1 MNFFGVGL
9 PEMIVIG
16 AVALLIFGPKR
27 LPEIGRSVAK
37 TIKSL
42 QDASKEFEAE
52 IKRETTA
59 LENAA
64 KGASATAVSTSA
76 PTSSAE
82 TEASPTAPTE
92 TDGVTTSTVGANDA
106 STGDETEAA
115 ISSES
120 DVATEPVSSDAA
132 A

>member
-37 TIKSL
+37 TIKSV

-52 IKRETTA
+52 LKREAATLESAVKAPATSPALAETA
-59 LENAA
+59 SPDGTEMEASHAA
-64 KGASATAVSTSA
+64 AAVETPEAEPTVVTASESTQAEATA
-76 PTSSAE
+76 
-82 TEASPTAPTE
+82 
-92 TDGVTTSTVGANDA
+92 
-106 STGDETEAA
+106 
-115 ISSES
+115 
-120 DVATEPVSSDAA
+120 
-132 A
+132 

>member
-27 LPEIGRSVAK
+27 LPEVGRSVAK

-52 IKRETTA
+52 IKRETSA
-59 LENAA
+59 LETAA
-64 KGASATAVSTSA
+64 TRSSPPSTS
-76 PTSSAE
+76 TSIPIEAAAVDTAE
-82 TEASPTAPTE
+82 TQKADDERANIAERVDVDEASPDQAA
-92 TDGVTTSTVGANDA
+92 GVAESIQSEATV
-106 STGDETEAA
+106 
-115 ISSES
+115 
-120 DVATEPVSSDAA
+120 
-132 A
+132 

>member
-52 IKRETTA
+52 IKREAATLETAVQPSPSTSVNASTTADAPPLSDSETA
-59 LENAA
+59 LE
-64 KGASATAVSTSA
+64 
-76 PTSSAE
+76 PTGEAIAE
-82 TEASPTAPTE
+82 TAPAEAS
-92 TDGVTTSTVGANDA
+92 V
-106 STGDETEAA
+106 
-115 ISSES
+115 
-120 DVATEPVSSDAA
+120 
-132 A
+132 

>member
-27 LPEIGRSVAK
+27 LPEVGRSVAK

-52 IKRETTA
+52 IKRETSA
-59 LENAA
+59 LETAA
-64 KGASATAVSTSA
+64 TRSSPPSTS
-76 PTSSAE
+76 TSIPIEAAAVDTAE
-82 TEASPTAPTE
+82 TQKADDERANIAERVDVDEASPDQAA
-92 TDGVTTSTVGANDA
+92 GVAESVQSEATV
-106 STGDETEAA
+106 
-115 ISSES
+115 
-120 DVATEPVSSDAA
+120 
-132 A
+132 

>member
-27 LPEIGRSVAK
+27 LPEVGRSVAK

-52 IKRETTA
+52 IKRETSA
-59 LENAA
+59 LETAA
-64 KGASATAVSTSA
+64 TRSSPPSTS
-76 PTSSAE
+76 TSIPIEAAAVDTAE
-82 TEASPTAPTE
+82 TQKADDERANIAERVDVDEASPDQAA
-92 TDGVTTSTVGANDA
+92 GVAESAQSEATV
-106 STGDETEAA
+106 
-115 ISSES
+115 
-120 DVATEPVSSDAA
+120 
-132 A
+132 

>member
-27 LPEIGRSVAK
+27 LPEVGRSVAK

-52 IKRETTA
+52 IKRETSA
-59 LENAA
+59 LETAA
-64 KGASATAVSTSA
+64 TRSSPASTS
-76 PTSSAE
+76 TSIPIEAAAVDTAE
-82 TEASPTAPTE
+82 TQKADDERANIAERVDVDEASPDQAA
-92 TDGVTTSTVGANDA
+92 GVAESVQSEATV
-106 STGDETEAA
+106 
-115 ISSES
+115 
-120 DVATEPVSSDAA
+120 
-132 A
+132 